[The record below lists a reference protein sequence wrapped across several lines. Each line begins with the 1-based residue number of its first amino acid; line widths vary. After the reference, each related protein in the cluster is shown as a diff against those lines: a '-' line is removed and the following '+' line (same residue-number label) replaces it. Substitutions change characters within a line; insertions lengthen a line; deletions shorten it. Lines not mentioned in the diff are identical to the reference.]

1 MVEATRREDGW
12 GIVGGEVV
20 DARML
25 VRQDVR
31 EYLKGRV

>member
-1 MVEATRREDGW
+1 MDG